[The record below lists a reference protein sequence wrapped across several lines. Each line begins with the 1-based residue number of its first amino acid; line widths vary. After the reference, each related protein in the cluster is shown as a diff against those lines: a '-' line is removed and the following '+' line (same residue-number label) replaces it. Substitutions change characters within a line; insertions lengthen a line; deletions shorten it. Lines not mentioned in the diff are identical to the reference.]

1 MSGTRDFVV
10 QTGLLKRYQ
19 GEDARVVLP
28 REVTAIGEQAFAYCK
43 TLTSITV
50 PLGVKQ
56 IGEKAFLGCTA
67 LETLQLPDRLKTIGS
82 AAFRGCRSLAD
93 GDGFVVVNGV
103 LYDYFGPGGEL
114 SILEN
119 VSEIDDEAFLGKAEL
134 AGIMIPGTVKRIGKW
149 AFSGCRSLRAA
160 ELADGVQRLGERAFS
175 GCDSLER
182 LCLPGSVSRIGEGA
196 FFGCVSLKKL
206 CIPEGVTEISREAF
220 YNCRGL
226 ESANLPGSLQKIG
239 VNAFYGC
246 ENVTFSGPDP
256 VLQLLMA
263 SDMEIRKGVLRK
275 YCGTGGRVRIPEGI
289 SRIGDFAF
297 YGCKGLKSVSIPE
310 SVTEIGEGAF
320 GGCEKLEK
328 LRIPSG
334 VKKIP
339 KQCFWCCRGLKHM
352 ELPDGLTEI
361 GPEAFA
367 GCEMLQELRLPETVK
382 KLGEGAF
389 WGCIRCLEPDV
400 PETLSREMR
409 TEGCLLGA
417 LDEESMA
424 AAIAA
429 HKKWPKAKREQFL
442 DTYLC
447 SDTRAAQLLAEK
459 RKELEIYAA
468 LREMSAEELRDRE
481 LSDLGLD
488 MQGRKEYDLGNQS
501 VFLRML
507 RDFSFTVEL
516 PDGTETK
523 TLPKKG
529 ANPAKYDAA
538 NKDFAQVK
546 KNVRKVWKNRADLL
560 LGDFISGKERK
571 AANWE
576 KTYGS
581 NPILHAV
588 ACLLVWQQGEDCFIR
603 TDEGLERVDG
613 SPYRLTEKPVR
624 VAHPMEMQPEEL
636 ERWRQLFTR
645 RGLKQPFQQIWERA
659 YDPKEIESDR
669 YAGCPILFFQLE
681 GAGKHGFDHRL
692 EIPGCDLDVKWS
704 SETAP
709 NGKQLSFGEIRRF
722 TIYAFSR
729 AVNHALA
736 YLDRVTILGRIQK
749 DDGDVVKSLEGCS
762 LAQLT
767 EYIGAAQRAGAV
779 NVLPLLLD
787 YANRHFGELDPMAEF
802 TLE

>member
-1 MSGTRDFVV
+1 
-10 QTGLLKRYQ
+10 
-19 GEDARVVLP
+19 
-28 REVTAIGEQAFAYCK
+28 
-43 TLTSITV
+43 
-50 PLGVKQ
+50 
-56 IGEKAFLGCTA
+56 
-67 LETLQLPDRLKTIGS
+67 
-82 AAFRGCRSLAD
+82 
-93 GDGFVVVNGV
+93 
-103 LYDYFGPGGEL
+103 
-114 SILEN
+114 
-119 VSEIDDEAFLGKAEL
+119 
-134 AGIMIPGTVKRIGKW
+134 
-149 AFSGCRSLRAA
+149 
-160 ELADGVQRLGERAFS
+160 
-175 GCDSLER
+175 
-182 LCLPGSVSRIGEGA
+182 
-196 FFGCVSLKKL
+196 
-206 CIPEGVTEISREAF
+206 
-220 YNCRGL
+220 
-226 ESANLPGSLQKIG
+226 
-239 VNAFYGC
+239 
-246 ENVTFSGPDP
+246 
-256 VLQLLMA
+256 
-263 SDMEIRKGVLRK
+263 
-275 YCGTGGRVRIPEGI
+275 
-289 SRIGDFAF
+289 
-297 YGCKGLKSVSIPE
+297 
-310 SVTEIGEGAF
+310 
-320 GGCEKLEK
+320 
-328 LRIPSG
+328 
-334 VKKIP
+334 
-339 KQCFWCCRGLKHM
+339 
-352 ELPDGLTEI
+352 
-361 GPEAFA
+361 
-367 GCEMLQELRLPETVK
+367 
-382 KLGEGAF
+382 
-389 WGCIRCLEPDV
+389 
-400 PETLSREMR
+400 
-409 TEGCLLGA
+409 
-417 LDEESMA
+417 
-424 AAIAA
+424 
-429 HKKWPKAKREQFL
+429 
-442 DTYLC
+442 
-447 SDTRAAQLLAEK
+447 
-459 RKELEIYAA
+459 
-468 LREMSAEELRDRE
+468 
-481 LSDLGLD
+481 
-488 MQGRKEYDLGNQS
+488 
-501 VFLRML
+501 ML

-560 LGDFISGKERK
+560 LGDFVSGKERK

-736 YLDRVTILGRIQK
+736 YLDRVTILDRIQK
-749 DDGDVVKSLEGCS
+749 DDGDVVKSVEGCS

-767 EYIGAAQRAGAV
+767 EYIGAAQQAGAV